1 MKRYDVILI
10 GTGQATGTILPKL
23 LSLKK
28 RIAVVE
34 GGRVGGTCVNWGCT
48 PTKTLLASARVA
60 RAVRDAERFGIYAG
74 EPRVD
79 YGRVMERVN
88 EIRRGSSDG
97 FRAWLE
103 KVTDFYDGWGSFEDA
118 HTVRI
123 GDARIRGEEIL
134 IHTGT
139 LSRKPD
145 LPGLDSIPWL
155 DNRGLLDL
163 AELPEHLVILGGSYI
178 GMEFAQ
184 AYRALG
190 SRVSVLEFSDRLVPR
205 EDPDFSDALR
215 ELLEAEGVEIL
226 LNVRAESVRTGARGG
241 IELAY
246 RRGDSPGTMEGSH
259 LLAAVGRT
267 PNTAGL
273 DLDKA
278 GVLLDDRGFIRV
290 DDRCRTSVPH
300 IFALGD
306 VNGRGAFTHTSVHDG
321 QIYLSA
327 LEGGSLTLR
336 DRVPVYSLYTDPPL
350 ARVGASE
357 SELKKA
363 GRGYRR
369 AVLRMSEVPRAR
381 EKGETRGFVKILVDE
396 REDFILG
403 AGLLG
408 TGGDE
413 AIGILALAIR
423 SRLPYSALT
432 DTVLPHPTLSEMLPW
447 MFENLE
453 AVRP

>member
-23 LSLKK
+23 SEMGKK
-28 RIAVVE
+28 IAVVE

-48 PTKTLLASARVA
+48 PTKTLVASARVA
-60 RAVRDAERFGIYAG
+60 RAVRDAERFGIQAG
-74 EPRVD
+74 EPRID

-103 KVTDFYDGWGSFEDA
+103 KVTDFYPGWGSFEDA

-123 GDARIRGEEIL
+123 GDARIRGDEIL

-145 LPGLDSIPWL
+145 LPGIDSVPWL

-163 AELPEHLVILGGSYI
+163 AELPEHLLILGGSYI

-205 EDPDFSDALR
+205 EDPDFSAVLR
-215 ELLEAEGVEIL
+215 ELLAAEGVEIL
-226 LNVRAESVRTGARGG
+226 LDSRAESVRPGARGG
-241 IELAY
+241 IELEYLKDGMRAVL
-246 RRGDSPGTMEGSH
+246 SGSH
-259 LLAAVGRT
+259 LLAAVGRR
-267 PNTAGL
+267 PNTDGL
-273 DLDKA
+273 DLEKA
-278 GVLLDDRGFIRV
+278 GVLRDDRGYIAV
-290 DDRCRTSVPH
+290 DDRCRTGVPH

-321 QIYLSA
+321 QVYLSV
-327 LEGGSLTLR
+327 LEGGNRSLR

-357 SELKKA
+357 TDLKSRGK
-363 GRGYRR
+363 GYRR

-381 EKGETRGFVKILVDE
+381 EKGETRGFAKILVDE
-396 REDFILG
+396 GDDRILG
-403 AGLLG
+403 AGILG
-408 TGGDE
+408 VGGDE
-413 AIGILALAIR
+413 AIGMLALAIR
-423 SRLPYSALT
+423 SGLPYSALT
-432 DTVLPHPTLSEMLPW
+432 DTVLPHPTLSEMIPW
-447 MFENLE
+447 MFDNLE
-453 AVRP
+453 AVEP